1 MFFPHLLSGYL
12 DTEFRLRRQVRTLR
26 NLQAITIL
34 LNRLEEEG
42 RQHPLLKML
51 HELIPRS
58 LFFNDKLIEPAALM
72 SDLDVLQARA
82 TYYGLMSQVDH
93 HLGRVINYLKK
104 SGQYESTLIIYQS
117 PVSMEHL
124 PREHFLS
131 IFQHYI
137 LVSWI
142 IGTVYKL
149 FRILL
154 QIKQKG
160 LQGGHMDEFVM
171 FITQNGK

>member
-1 MFFPHLLSGYL
+1 MKNFCFALCIAFTFCIKSAFGSEAGLPQL
-12 DTEFRLRRQVRTLR
+12 DPEFW
-26 NLQAITIL
+26 
-34 LNRLEEEG
+34 
-42 RQHPLLKML
+42 P
-51 HELIPRS
+51 
-58 LFFNDKLIEPAALM
+58 
-72 SDLDVLQARA
+72 
-82 TYYGLMSQVDH
+82 SQVFW
-93 HLGRVINYLKK
+93 
-104 SGQYESTLIIYQS
+104 LILIFSASFPYFVQNPRTFPIHKVAGLHVHIYQS

-142 IGTVYKL
+142 IGAVYKL